1 LFQDDCATHRKWFHG
16 PRRDTGYARP
26 SNVVGCGKIEPTPEE
41 QRFHWSEGNKY
52 AVEAMKSVLW
62 PNGGSAAA
70 LLTRL
75 AVSPYHAVLRLF
87 HRIVR
92 RWRRIQRSPVR
103 LGLRGAVA
111 LRQQRHHLSWP
122 MDSPAGV
129 RAANLFAILYSYSCS
144 KTRDNFS
151 KSKGPA
157 FRLVAYL

>member
-1 LFQDDCATHRKWFHG
+1 M
-16 PRRDTGYARP
+16 
-26 SNVVGCGKIEPTPEE
+26 VGCGKTESTPEE

-52 AVEAMKSVLW
+52 AVEAMKSVLRL
-62 PNGGSAAA
+62 NGGSAAA

-92 RWRRIQRSPVR
+92 CGRRIQRSPVR
-103 LGLRGAVA
+103 LRLCSCTTATKA
-111 LRQQRHHLSWP
+111 
-122 MDSPAGV
+122 SPKLANGFTAGV
-129 RAANLFAILYSYSCS
+129 RAANLFAILYSYSYS